1 MKRHSVETVI
11 RALNEAGVRYL
22 VVGGLAVVA
31 HGYVRLT
38 ADVDLVLD
46 LEPANLE
53 RAIAALSAL
62 HYRPRAPVPFAE
74 FAHAER
80 RAEWVRE
87 KGLRVFSVHSPD
99 HQATE
104 LDLFVECP
112 FDFAEV
118 HARGTTM
125 EVGPGVRA
133 AFVGLEDLL
142 RMKRQAD
149 RPVDR
154 LDVENLT
161 RLHAPPELPS

>member
-1 MKRHSVETVI
+1 MKHQSVVTVI
-11 RALNEAGVRYL
+11 RALNEGGVRYL

-46 LEPANLE
+46 LETENLE

-62 HYRPRAPVPFAE
+62 QYRPRAPVPFAE
-74 FAHAER
+74 FAQAGR

-87 KGLRVFSVHSPD
+87 KGLRVFSVHSPL
-99 HQATE
+99 HAATE

-112 FDFAEV
+112 FEFGEA
-118 HARGTTM
+118 HARGAPM
-125 EVGPGVRA
+125 ELAPGVTA
-133 AFVGLEDLL
+133 DFVGLEDLL
-142 RMKRQAD
+142 RMKRHAD

-161 RLHAPPELPS
+161 RLHAPPEETP